1 MSDPVNTPEKDTSE
15 NDTAKKDASDI
26 TTGFEARDPHVLLRV
41 ISKFLI
47 PLIALFAFY
56 VQFHGDYGPGG
67 GFQAGVILAAS
78 VILYALIFG
87 LAEAKRAFPPRLI
100 RYGMTLGVLLYGGT
114 GVLNFILG
122 GEFLNYSNLAH
133 DAYHGQHYGILAVE
147 LGVLTTV
154 TTVMIAIFYAFG
166 SRQAETSD
174 EDW

>member
-1 MSDPVNTPEKDTSE
+1 MSDPETKLG
-15 NDTAKKDASDI
+15 SDEF
-26 TTGFEARDPHVLLRV
+26 GRDPHVLLRV
-41 ISKFLI
+41 IAKFLI

-78 VILYALIFG
+78 VILYALVFG
-87 LAEAKRAFPPRLI
+87 LAEAKKAFPPRLI

-133 DAYHGQHYGILAVE
+133 DAAHGQHYGILAVE

-166 SRQAETSD
+166 SRQPETSD

>member
-1 MSDPVNTPEKDTSE
+1 MSDPQEVTDTQNPE
-15 NDTAKKDASDI
+15 ALL
-26 TTGFEARDPHVLLRV
+26 GRDPHVLLRV
-41 ISKFLI
+41 IAKFLI

-78 VILYALIFG
+78 VILYALVFG
-87 LAEAKRAFPPRLI
+87 LKAAKKAFPPRLI

-133 DAYHGQHYGILAVE
+133 DASHGQHYGILAVE

-166 SRQAETSD
+166 SRQPETSN

>member
-1 MSDPVNTPEKDTSE
+1 MSNPQQTPEAE
-15 NDTAKKDASDI
+15 M
-26 TTGFEARDPHVLLRV
+26 ARDPHVLLRV

-87 LAEAKRAFPPRLI
+87 LPEAKKAFPPRLI

-114 GVLNFILG
+114 GVLNLILG

-133 DAYHGQHYGILAVE
+133 DASHGQHYGILAVE

-166 SRQAETSD
+166 SRQPETSD